1 LLLVAGIT
9 GGLTLRPVLDP
20 KIDRP
25 SHADAIVMLSGD
37 RGERLPTA
45 LRLLH
50 DGFASTLVID
60 GVPDLPEAK
69 ALCTQTSIDVVCLDP
84 QPDKTRSE
92 ARAAAELARKR
103 GWQRLIV
110 VTDKVHV
117 SRARLLFER
126 CVEGAVTVVAAPTPP
141 ELRGSWRAAAHEW
154 LGLADAYTLSRSC

>member
-1 LLLVAGIT
+1 LSHRRLWLLATGLLLVAGIT

-69 ALCTQTSIDVVCLDP
+69 AL
-84 QPDKTRSE
+84 
-92 ARAAAELARKR
+92 ARKR
-103 GWQRLIV
+103 GWKRLIV